1 MCVEVKNNPWKL
13 LIITSLGVLLVMMN
27 MSTLNVALPSITTYF
42 QASSL
47 EASWIL
53 LSYMLFNTVFI
64 LVFGKVADLFGR
76 KNLYIIGISSFTILS
91 FLCGY
96 APNVTIL
103 IILRALQGISGALV
117 ITNTTP
123 MITEAFRGEKLS
135 SALGINVVVSSIA
148 QLIGPV
154 VGGFF
159 TFMLDWQW
167 VFWFNI
173 PIGVIGTILAIT
185 MLPKHV
191 VEHTKLT
198 FDYFGSF
205 IILAG
210 LGGLIYGISSSS
222 ELGWGHISVIVGI
235 ALFVILAVI
244 FCIVEQKAKMPI
256 VNFKLFREQ
265 TFAMANLTTFLN
277 ALARSSVV
285 LLMALFFQL
294 VYEANAFEAG
304 LWVLPIT
311 AGTVVASMLIGTLS
325 THFCTRVL
333 TTTGLLISTIG
344 MALLVVNVSVEGSFT
359 ALMIGQF
366 FIGFGSGIFMTPN
379 TQLILLSVPRYST
392 GIANGLRSMLQNM
405 GGVLSTALSLMIV
418 ASAVP
423 SYLKKEIYS
432 GAHAN
437 VSVSDLQ
444 FITQGFQLAFII
456 TMIVTFLAASTA
468 FFTGITKVHTESIQ
482 VNEKPDAT

>member
-1 MCVEVKNNPWKL
+1 MEVKNNPWKL

-76 KNLYIIGISSFTILS
+76 KKLYIIGISSFTILS
-91 FLCGY
+91 LLCGY
-96 APNVTIL
+96 ATNVMVL

-123 MITEAFRGEKLS
+123 MITEAFRGDKLS
-135 SALGINVVVSSIA
+135 TALGINVVISSIA

-154 VGGFF
+154 AGGYF
-159 TFMLDWQW
+159 TFMFNWQW

-173 PIGVIGTILAIT
+173 PIGIIGTVLAIT
-185 MLPKHV
+185 MLPKSV
-191 VEHTKLT
+191 MERSKVR
-198 FDYFGSF
+198 FDYYGSF
-205 IILAG
+205 IILIG

-222 ELGWGHISVIVGI
+222 ALGWNHISVII
-235 ALFVILAVI
+235 SLAIFAILAII
-244 FCIVEQKAKMPI
+244 FCIVEQKVKMPI

-265 TFAMANLTTFLN
+265 TFSMANLTTFLN
-277 ALARSSVV
+277 ALARSSVA

-304 LWVLPIT
+304 LWVLPL
-311 AGTVVASMLIGTLS
+311 ALGTVVASMLIGKLS
-325 THFCTRVL
+325 TYFRTRTL
-333 TTTGLLISTIG
+333 TTVGLLISTTG
-344 MALLVVNVSVEGSFT
+344 MGLLAFNMSLESSFVALT
-359 ALMIGQF
+359 IGQL

-379 TQLILLSVPRYST
+379 TQLIMLSVPRHST
-392 GIANGLRSMLQNM
+392 GVANGLRSMLQNM

-432 GAHAN
+432 GANAN
-437 VSVSDLQ
+437 VSVNDLL

-456 TMIVTFLAASTA
+456 TMIVTFVAATTA
-468 FFTGITKVHTESIQ
+468 FFTGVTKLQTTSIQ
-482 VNEKPDAT
+482 VKGKHDAA